1 MGAFK
6 EREVLKCGISV
17 RLIEAQKGK
26 CVLSEICRS
35 EKVTVTYCVAGSHH
49 KLLCSLHT
57 LHKAAHESDFSPPML
72 SPRFSKCESQ
82 VCFYF
87 YSQRHCWKSNYI
99 IFFYYPWTK
108 DQSPYEEQQRPAPSG
123 QPLTNHPSN
132 IILSASS
139 PGSSSTAIL
148 CSLGLN
154 VFFFPPPQVF
164 LIFLSSFFKYF
175 KCQILKGAFVIPQAI
190 SSRCSD
196 SHHCVYVFVAFPITC
211 IHSCISCV
219 LNI

>member
-87 YSQRHCWKSNYI
+87 YSQRHC
-99 IFFYYPWTK
+99 
-108 DQSPYEEQQRPAPSG
+108 
-123 QPLTNHPSN
+123 
-132 IILSASS
+132 
-139 PGSSSTAIL
+139 
-148 CSLGLN
+148 
-154 VFFFPPPQVF
+154 
-164 LIFLSSFFKYF
+164 
-175 KCQILKGAFVIPQAI
+175 
-190 SSRCSD
+190 
-196 SHHCVYVFVAFPITC
+196 
-211 IHSCISCV
+211 
-219 LNI
+219 